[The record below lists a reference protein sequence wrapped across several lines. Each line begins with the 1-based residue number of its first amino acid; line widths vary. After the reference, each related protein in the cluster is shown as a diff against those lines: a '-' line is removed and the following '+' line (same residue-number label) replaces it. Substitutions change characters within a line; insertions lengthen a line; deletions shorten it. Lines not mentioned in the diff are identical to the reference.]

1 MSDAPVS
8 PRAAARAAAAASAAR
23 PVASGAEQLHLRLEG
38 YEGPLDLLLELA
50 RSQKVD
56 IAKISIL
63 ALVEQYLKVIESARR
78 VRLELAADWLVM
90 AAWLAWLKSRLLLP
104 EDPEQEENAE
114 NLAGQLA
121 ERLAELERMREA
133 ARWLGTRPQLGQE
146 VLARGLAE
154 RLVVEDRSGLRADL
168 PGLLRAYTDALRRS
182 AGRRPYRP
190 HHRKLWTVQEALE
203 RLTRLVGSLPDW
215 SELRGFLPELLEDPV
230 ERRAALAAT
239 LIAGLEL
246 ARGGG
251 IELRQEAAF
260 GPIHLRRR
268 GPEEMPRDAAA

>member
-1 MSDAPVS
+1 MS
-8 PRAAARAAAAASAAR
+8 AAAPAKPEA
-23 PVASGAEQLHLRLEG
+23 PETLHVRLEV

-50 RSQKVD
+50 RAQKVD
-56 IAKISIL
+56 IARISIL
-63 ALVEQYLKVIESARR
+63 ALVDQYLAVIEGARR

-104 EDPEQEENAE
+104 EDPEEEQDAE
-114 NLAGQLA
+114 ELAGQLA

-146 VLARGLAE
+146 VLARGAPE
-154 RLVVEDRSGLRADL
+154 SLVRQEQGGLTADL
-168 PGLLRAYTDALRRS
+168 PGLLRAYVEALRRS
-182 AGRRPYRP
+182 HAKRPYRP
-190 HHRKLWTVQEALE
+190 KPRRLWTVQEALD
-203 RLTRLVGSLPDW
+203 RLQRLVGSLPDW
-215 SELRGFLPELLEDPV
+215 GELQRFLPETLQDPV

-239 LIAGLEL
+239 LIAGLEM

-260 GPIHLRRR
+260 GPILLRRAA
-268 GPEEMPRDAAA
+268 GAGRDAAPEAEAAGAAEEMKHDVAA

>member
-1 MSDAPVS
+1 MSAP
-8 PRAAARAAAAASAAR
+8 AAAGPAL
-23 PVASGAEQLHLRLEG
+23 AETLHVSLEG

-50 RSQKVD
+50 RAQKVD
-56 IAKISIL
+56 IARLSIL
-63 ALVEQYLKVIESARR
+63 DLVDQYLLVIEGARR
-78 VRLELAADWLVM
+78 IRLELAADWLVM

-104 EDPEQEENAE
+104 DDPEQEEDAE
-114 NLAGQLA
+114 SLAGQLA
-121 ERLAELERMREA
+121 ERLAELEKMREA

-146 VLARGLAE
+146 VLARGVAE
-154 RLVVEDRSGLRADL
+154 RLVVEDRSGLRAEL

-182 AGRRPYRP
+182 AAQRPYRP
-190 HHRKLWTVQEALE
+190 RPRKLWTVQDALE
-203 RLTRLVGSLPDW
+203 RLSRLVGGLPGW
-215 SELRGFLPELLEDPV
+215 GELQRFLPELLQDPV

-260 GPIHLRRR
+260 GPIMLRRR
-268 GPEEMPRDAAA
+268 AEEELSRDAAA